1 MQTSEESKH
10 SSHSKSASIQPSAD
24 IFEDILE
31 TVSEGV
37 MIVNK
42 EGSIIHF
49 NKKFSSIWE
58 LPENLCKPENH
69 ADITGYVAQ
78 QLNEPMIFLSRI
90 ESIRELPN
98 AVSFDL
104 LEGKNGTILEVY
116 TQPLMIEGIY
126 GGRIWNFRDMTDR
139 QIAFEKLRKAK
150 DQFKLI
156 INTAQEGIWVLDENN
171 ITSFVNKKMAEML
184 EYSIEEMKG
193 KPDKAFLDADGQLNY
208 ENLLQQRKLGIHKK
222 MELGLISKSGK
233 HFWAN
238 FSFSPIVDHDGH
250 IRGSLSMVT
259 DINKRKSAE
268 EALKQSELKFSHA
281 FNHAPIGIGLLS
293 PEGHF
298 LKVNKVL
305 CRLVGYDEKDL
316 LQMKFQDITHP
327 EDLHDDLENVNLL
340 LQGSINAYQMEK
352 RYLHKSGNIITVLLD
367 VSLVC
372 NDRQEPLYFISQI
385 QDITEKKRLEEKVE
399 IEKINRQR
407 EIARAVIESQEHE
420 RSEIGRELHDNVNQ
434 LLGTIRLYI
443 DMAMNAKD
451 EINPLLETALE
462 YTHSAIEENRKLSK
476 RMITPRINNLGF
488 AETVQDMADDI
499 MKAHPVKICFSSKY
513 FDENNYQ
520 EKFKVNLFRM
530 IQEQVNNILK
540 HANATRI
547 KINILQTDT
556 HLYTS
561 IIDNG
566 IGFDINTKKK
576 GMGIA
581 NINNRSSLYNGVV
594 TFITA
599 PGQGCEL
606 NLAFLKNGSILAL
619 AA

>member
-10 SSHSKSASIQPSAD
+10 SSLSKSASIQPSAD

-49 NKKFSSIWE
+49 NKKFSSLWE

-78 QLNEPMIFLSRI
+78 QLNEPAVFLSRLQ
-90 ESIRELPN
+90 SILSLPD

-116 TQPLMIEGIY
+116 TQPLMIEGLP

-139 QIAFEKLRKAK
+139 QIAFEKLRMAK

-156 INTAQEGIWVLDENN
+156 INTAQEGIWVVDEKN
-171 ITSFVNKKMAEML
+171 ITTFVNRKMADML
-184 EYSIEEMKG
+184 EYSVEEMKG
-193 KPDKAFLDADGQLNY
+193 KNDFSFLDAEGQATF
-208 ENLLQQRKLGIHKK
+208 ENLLQQRKSGIHEKK
-222 MELGLISKSGK
+222 ELALISKSGK
-233 HFWAN
+233 RYWAN
-238 FSFSPIVDHDGH
+238 FSISPIVDHDG
-250 IRGSLSMVT
+250 IVRGSLSMIT
-259 DINKRKSAE
+259 DISKRKSAE
-268 EALKQSELKFSHA
+268 EALKQSETKFSHA

-298 LKVNKVL
+298 LKVNTVL
-305 CRLVGYDEKDL
+305 CKLVGYDEKEL
-316 LQMKFQDITHP
+316 LCMKFHDITHP

-340 LQGSINAYQMEK
+340 LKGSITAYQMEK
-352 RYLHKSGNIITVLLD
+352 RYLHRSGNIINVLLD

-372 NDRQEPLYFISQI
+372 NDNQEPLYFISQI
-385 QDITEKKRLEEKVE
+385 QDITEKKLLEEKVE
-399 IEKINRQR
+399 IEKINKQR
-407 EIARAVIESQEHE
+407 EITRAVIESQENE

-434 LLGTIRLYI
+434 LLGTIRLYV
-443 DMAMNAKD
+443 DMAMNTKED
-451 EINPLLETALE
+451 LKPLLETALE
-462 YTHSAIEENRKLSK
+462 YTLSAIEENRKLSK
-476 RMITPRINNLGF
+476 KMITPRINSMGF
-488 AETVQDMADDI
+488 AETVQDMAEDI
-499 MKAHPVKICFSSKY
+499 MKAHPVKIIFTSKY

-520 EKFKVNLFRM
+520 EKFKVNLFRI

-540 HANATRI
+540 HAKASKI

-556 HLYTS
+556 NLFAT
-561 IIDNG
+561 ITDNG
-566 IGFDINTKKK
+566 IGFDTSCRKK

-581 NINNRSSLYNGVV
+581 NINNRTSLYNGVA

-606 NLAFLKNGSILAL
+606 NLAFVKSACILTI